1 MSTLERT
8 IYADPSI
15 GLTVTAWAHAR
26 SPGLWVVRFRR
37 RIRQRVLLDQTCS
50 WSPRVDAGWD
60 RWLWH
65 PVGSHLIP
73 SPALAAVEE
82 WLAGQA
88 PALGVKP

>member
-15 GLTVTAWAHAR
+15 GLTVTAWAYATLN
-26 SPGLWVVRFRR
+26 GEWIVRFCR
-37 RIRQRVLLDQTCS
+37 RIGQRVLLDQNCS
-50 WSPRVDAGWD
+50 WSPRCDGGWS

-65 PVGSHLIP
+65 PVGNHLIP